1 MIRGFHSL
9 LVTEVCAEGDDAVSI
24 ALAVPPEL
32 RALFAYRPGQYLTVR
47 RSGDVSD
54 ARRSYSLCSAPVDDE
69 WRIGIRELPGGLFST
84 WANRELKAGTAL
96 ECMPPDGHFCP
107 PLESAASGHYVLF
120 AVGSGITPCLSIAK
134 HVLATTRGQVTLLYG
149 NRRTTSTMFRED
161 LEDLKNRYL
170 DRFALHCVFSREEQ
184 DIALYHGRLDAAR
197 IETFLE
203 RLVPPETIDEAFI
216 CGPSQMLNEVEGA
229 LLKAGLP
236 PERIHIERFGVDDLA
251 PVVRPEVELKTAAS
265 VIVIVDGT
273 RRELRLNDSTAS
285 ILDAARAAG
294 LDLPFS
300 CKSGVCATC
309 RARVLEGEVQ
319 MARNFGLLKSDVLA
333 GIVLTCQARP
343 VTERVVLSFDER

>member
-1 MIRGFHSL
+1 MTRSFHSL
-9 LVTEVCAEGDDAVSI
+9 LVTEVRAEGDDAVSV

-32 RALFAYRPGQYLTVR
+32 RATFAYRPGQYLTVR
-47 RSGDVSD
+47 RSGDAGD
-54 ARRSYSLCSAPVDDE
+54 ARRSYSLCSAPIDGE
-69 WRIGIRELPGGLFST
+69 WRIGIRVLPGGIFST
-84 WANRELKAGTAL
+84 WANRELKPGTPL

-107 PLESAASGHYVLF
+107 PLESVATRHYVLF

-134 HVLATTRGQVTLLYG
+134 NVLATTRSRVTLLYG
-149 NRRTTSTMFRED
+149 NRRTSTTMFRED

-203 RLVPPETIDEAFI
+203 RLIPPDTIDEAFI
-216 CGPSQMLNEVEGA
+216 CGPGKMLNEVEGA
-229 LLKAGLP
+229 LLKAGVAS
-236 PERIHIERFGVDDLA
+236 ECIHIERFGVADLA
-251 PVVRPEVELKTAAS
+251 PVSRPEIELTTAAT
-265 VIVIVDGT
+265 VIVIFDGA
-273 RRELRLNDSTAS
+273 RRELRLVDSAAS

-300 CKSGVCATC
+300 CKSGVCTTC
-309 RARVLEGEVQ
+309 RAKVLEGRVT
-319 MARNFGLLKSDVLA
+319 MARNFGLLKNDVAA
-333 GIVLTCQARP
+333 GIVLTCQSRP